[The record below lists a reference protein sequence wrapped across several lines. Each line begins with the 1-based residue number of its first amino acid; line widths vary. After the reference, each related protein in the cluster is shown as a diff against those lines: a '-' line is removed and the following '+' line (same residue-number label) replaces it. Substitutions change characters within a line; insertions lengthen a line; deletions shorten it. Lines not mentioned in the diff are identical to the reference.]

1 MPNVD
6 EMSEPEESKGEDHSA
21 ILQFDSIFEE
31 TKLEFEQ
38 RMGLIKEYKTSSNSN
53 FSILSKH

>member
-1 MPNVD
+1 
-6 EMSEPEESKGEDHSA
+6 MSEPEESKGEDHSA

>member
-1 MPNVD
+1 
-6 EMSEPEESKGEDHSA
+6 MSEPEESKGEDQSA
-21 ILQFDSIFEE
+21 ILNIESIFEE